1 MVRKVAVCPSRGWV
15 ELVVTVGPAAG
26 RGRGRRPVQPLL
38 TDLLLPRVRIVRCRR
53 DRMEHFVVSDAGCA
67 GQSWLVGEDLAE
79 QPDRA
84 FVIHSAEFSTGAQV
98 RLNGT
103 SSPRL
108 RPGVAPRGIGG
119 EPAKRGLSG
128 GP

>member
-53 DRMEHFVVSDAGCA
+53 DRMEHFVVSM
-67 GQSWLVGEDLAE
+67 Q
-79 QPDRA
+79 
-84 FVIHSAEFSTGAQV
+84 
-98 RLNGT
+98 
-103 SSPRL
+103 
-108 RPGVAPRGIGG
+108 VAPGSRGWSARTSQSNLIV
-119 EPAKRGLSG
+119 PS
-128 GP
+128 